1 MTNAIIGGAGM
12 VGYSFAF
19 TADFNKAAVAAA
31 RVFNLLD
38 RKPLID
44 DSEGA
49 GLRLGLTNGATA
61 NHEEEP
67 VKGNIQLKVHIFTT

>member
-1 MTNAIIGGAGM
+1 M

-44 DSEGA
+44 DSESA
-49 GLRLGLTNGATA
+49 GLRLGTA
-61 NHEEEP
+61 NGSADDA
-67 VKGNIQLKVHIFTT
+67 VKVGRASTQFS